1 MDNSNLLNVLKSD
14 SMTFTV
20 AEVRRIM
27 DEELGKSP
35 EEMDT
40 ELIDICAQI
49 LDKEYSKHNAYAAGD
64 SAPKK
69 KTSKVIKLKKVL
81 IAAAVVAAVCAIA
94 IPVGA
99 KYVSNDASDK
109 IVQFFGDHFKV
120 DLRGEK
126 DDSQYKS
133 LEGVDIEKE
142 LTNAGFFDVKLPEKL
157 LNGQI
162 QKDDIEIS
170 EDEYYL
176 STSINFLTPENID
189 ANIIICRHKTELT
202 TDLLYEFQ
210 VGPQFDSAKQIDIGN
225 MTVLVFSGKDQVLV
239 NYTDFENNTE
249 YIISMLDCGDMDY
262 AMEVAETVKE

>member
-176 STSINFLTPENID
+176 STSINFLTPENVD

-210 VGPQFDSAKQIDIGN
+210 VGP
-225 MTVLVFSGKDQVLV
+225 
-239 NYTDFENNTE
+239 
-249 YIISMLDCGDMDY
+249 
-262 AMEVAETVKE
+262 